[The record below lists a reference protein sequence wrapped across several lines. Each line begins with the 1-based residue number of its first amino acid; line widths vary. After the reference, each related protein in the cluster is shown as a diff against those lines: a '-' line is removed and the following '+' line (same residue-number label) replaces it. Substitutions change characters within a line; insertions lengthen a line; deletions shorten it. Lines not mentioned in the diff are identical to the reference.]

1 MLLTSEYVRVLLSV
15 AALDAKIGL
24 VRGTSPYVD
33 CFPEHMIVPP
43 FQLRNYDDVDLFAR
57 YVADYY
63 GLQYV
68 DDRLLTGDSMLI
80 TRAALDK
87 VGTFDPRY
95 FGYFGDI
102 DYGLRVQ
109 RAGLRNV
116 CAKGAWLFHE
126 GAGAY
131 KQKAEQTQR
140 DYADVHAARMKVVND
155 AYHAFRDKWDKRLAP
170 DYMASVDVIP
180 FESLRNVP
188 APAGGEFQA
197 MITPAPDICT
207 IR

>member
-1 MLLTSEYVRVLLSV
+1 MSV

-33 CFPEHMIVPP
+33 CFPEHLIAPP
-43 FQLRNYDDVDLFAR
+43 FPLRNFDDVDLFAR
-57 YVADYY
+57 YVAEYY

-102 DYGLRVQ
+102 DFGLRVQ
-109 RAGLRNV
+109 RAGLRMV

-126 GAGAY
+126 GAAAY
-131 KQKAEQTQR
+131 KDKAAKTQQE
-140 DYADVHAARMKVVND
+140 YAEVHRARMQVVNE
-155 AYHAFRDKWDKRLAP
+155 AYRAFRDKWDKRLAP
-170 DYMASVDVIP
+170 EYVGSVDVIP

-188 APAGGEFQA
+188 APQGGEFQA
-197 MITPAPDICT
+197 MIAPPPDICT
-207 IR
+207 IQ